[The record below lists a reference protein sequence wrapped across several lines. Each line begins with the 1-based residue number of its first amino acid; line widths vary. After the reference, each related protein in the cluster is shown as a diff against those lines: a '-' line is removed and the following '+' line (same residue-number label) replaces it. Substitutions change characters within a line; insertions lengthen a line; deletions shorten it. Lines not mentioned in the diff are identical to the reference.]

1 ELELEYNLVES
12 GLARAQVKPQEFIGK
27 AAYLQQRTTPPAAT
41 LCTLTVEDATAK
53 SGFKRTMTGREPIL
67 TQDGKPIEDAH
78 GRRSYVT
85 SAGAGP
91 SLGTYIL
98 MSYLPPQYAKVGTS
112 LKVEYFNEQF
122 PVKVEAVGNTPLFDP
137 ENLRMKA

>member
-1 ELELEYNLVES
+1 
-12 GLARAQVKPQEFIGK
+12 
-27 AAYLQQRTTPPAAT
+27 
-41 LCTLTVEDATAK
+41 
-53 SGFKRTMTGREPIL
+53 
-67 TQDGKPIEDAH
+67 
-78 GRRSYVT
+78 
-85 SAGAGP
+85 
-91 SLGTYIL
+91 